1 MENLI
6 LKGSEKT
13 PHFALRCDGDIS
25 FGGISMPEDAA
36 TFYFDIMDWLSDYY
50 REPSVETLVTVSF
63 RYLNSSSSSMIL
75 KIFHL
80 LNRLHSS
87 GKTDVKCIWYYEDTD
102 ENMLNYIE
110 RIQALADNIEFRIHP
125 TDNILSA

>member
-13 PHFALRCDGDIS
+13 PHFALKSDGDIS

-50 REPSVETLVTVSF
+50 REPNVETLVTVSF

-87 GKTDVKCIWYYEDTD
+87 GKTVVKCIWYYEDTD
-102 ENMLNYIE
+102 DNMRSYID
-110 RIQALADNIEFRIHP
+110 RIQALADRIEFRIRP